1 MDRSREGLA
10 TAHADG
16 ATPLTDDEME
26 GLLVPSI
33 GTRSEL
39 NAAEQQNV
47 TLGSLWLS
55 GRRNRTRFD
64 EALVW
69 DLHARMF
76 RLVWRWAG
84 KPRQTG
90 KNLGVPIERIRPDV
104 RDLIQDVMAQRAI
117 PDVDKRMLCATF
129 HQRLVRIHA
138 FPNGNGRHARLMTD
152 LLAEQ
157 LHIAVPTWGGEDLT
171 RASETR
177 RRYIDSLRR
186 ADMGDLSQLVEF
198 MWTNSNAER

>member
-1 MDRSREGLA
+1 
-10 TAHADG
+10 
-16 ATPLTDDEME
+16 ME

-55 GRRNRTRFD
+55 GGRNRTRFD

-69 DLHARMF
+69 ELHARMF
-76 RLVWRWAG
+76 RLVWQWAG
-84 KPRQTG
+84 KPRQVG

-104 RDLIQDVMAQRAI
+104 RDLIQDVLAQRAM
-117 PDVDKRMLCATF
+117 PAVDKRMLCATF

-157 LHIAVPTWGGEDLT
+157 LQIAVPTWGGEDLT

-186 ADMGDLSQLVEF
+186 ADMGDLRQLVEF